1 MCLEI
6 CHSERSEESH
16 TAQGEFDSRVGNDLR
31 VVPRSFSRF
40 YGRAMHAPTGL
51 CEFVILSDSEESPT
65 ARKRILCTRRARAC
79 SRRFFV
85 LCKIGGL
92 LGRFVNRLRFAK
104 RRKYTQIQK
113 TARAVED
120 ARPYSGSCIA
130 ADEHKQKQL
139 SAIFQKAVFILC
151 FERVRDTSTA
161 NSLTF
166 RGTCG
171 GRSHSSVR

>member
-104 RRKYTQIQK
+104 RRKYTQIQN

-120 ARPYSGSCIA
+120 AP
-130 ADEHKQKQL
+130 DEHKQKQL